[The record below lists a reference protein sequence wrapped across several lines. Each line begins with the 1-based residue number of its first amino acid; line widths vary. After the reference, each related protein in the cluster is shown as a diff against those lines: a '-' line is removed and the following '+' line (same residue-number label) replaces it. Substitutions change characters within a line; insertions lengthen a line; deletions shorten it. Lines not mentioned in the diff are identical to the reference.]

1 MRHYEIVFLVHPDQS
16 DQSQSILEKFSS
28 LVTDSGGGVHRLENI
43 GSKKLAYPIKDQF
56 KASYCL
62 MNIECHTSVLEE
74 IKNFFNFNDSIIRE
88 LILSREKPYK
98 ELSALSSQV
107 DSEEEEDLF
116 SDPKKFLKKESSD
129 SSKLERKKINKK
141 SLDELDKD
149 KSEV

>member
-1 MRHYEIVFLVHPDQS
+1 MTFRFETYE
-16 DQSQSILEKFSS
+16 
-28 LVTDSGGGVHRLENI
+28 T
-43 GSKKLAYPIKDQF
+43 
-56 KASYCL
+56 
-62 MNIECHTSVLEE
+62 
-74 IKNFFNFNDSIIRE
+74 FFNFNDSIIRE

>member
-1 MRHYEIVFLVHPDQS
+1 
-16 DQSQSILEKFSS
+16 
-28 LVTDSGGGVHRLENI
+28 
-43 GSKKLAYPIKDQF
+43 
-56 KASYCL
+56 

-107 DSEEEEDLF
+107 DSEEDEDLF
-116 SDPKKFLKKESSD
+116 PEPSKFVKKESSE
-129 SSKLERKKINKK
+129 SSKPERKKIDKK
-141 SLDELDKD
+141 SQDELDKG